1 MAAAALKW
9 VGRAKAMWIH
19 SENARKHADRVRH
32 LMEKAQ
38 QIAREA
44 SAAHKRA
51 VYRLRVTIKARH
63 TAEIKLRISV
73 RARVHAHAVL
83 RAAIRAHKRA
93 YAIYVRVKKSL
104 FLAQA
109 AVRRAISS
117 RRIAES
123 EAKKRLAF
131 QQIRLHKWISTHIA
145 LRKLAMAASVRAR
158 ISAQVAHTQHI
169 RAYHFRIRET
179 RTQVTRTIRQAIT
192 LAKLT
197 AHAKRMARRAVRD
210 ARLRLRQRNIAR
222 AHRNRAIA
230 AKVRAAAKAAREAI
244 AQRAAL
250 LKAQAIRKAVHDYIM
265 KVRLQHAVRNYKFDL
280 TQCRAAKK
288 TLHALYGQ
296 HSLKS
301 RKNAMRA
308 ARRNWCRASS
318 TRIAQIRS
326 LHLVIKGK
334 LSMNKVHSLRKHA
347 FNLERRARGQHNY
360 VWSPRKSTCKDKCMK
375 YKDWLKV
382 VTALAKAMA
391 MKPCGKVPGA
401 PSAGV
406 KYITHNKSVK
416 IVHGNKMVLT
426 HHITYHVCKA

>member
-1 MAAAALKW
+1 M
-9 VGRAKAMWIH
+9 G
-19 SENARKHADRVRH
+19 
-32 LMEKAQ
+32 
-38 QIAREA
+38 
-44 SAAHKRA
+44 
-51 VYRLRVTIKARH
+51 
-63 TAEIKLRISV
+63 
-73 RARVHAHAVL
+73 
-83 RAAIRAHKRA
+83 
-93 YAIYVRVKKSL
+93 
-104 FLAQA
+104 LAQA

-179 RTQVTRTIRQAIT
+179 RTQVARTIRQAIT

-210 ARLRLRQRNIAR
+210 ARLRLRQRSIAIMY
-222 AHRNRAIA
+222 RNRAIA

-288 TLHALYGQ
+288 NLHALWGQ

-301 RKNAMRA
+301 RKNA
-308 ARRNWCRASS
+308 
-318 TRIAQIRS
+318 
-326 LHLVIKGK
+326 K
-334 LSMNKVHSLRKHA
+334 LTYAVLLLR
-347 FNLERRARGQHNY
+347 
-360 VWSPRKSTCKDKCMK
+360 MK
-375 YKDWLKV
+375 KNTLKWN
-382 VTALAKAMA
+382 
-391 MKPCGKVPGA
+391 VP
-401 PSAGV
+401 
-406 KYITHNKSVK
+406 N
-416 IVHGNKMVLT
+416 
-426 HHITYHVCKA
+426 